1 MVVTRHKGRTF
12 LTLRGPR
19 RERRSS
25 IAPRTASGWASA
37 SKLGAFLPRQP
48 VYEAGYYDQAHMTR
62 SLTSLM
68 ARRPEGS
75 FVTTTGCR
83 IYTKQAPFDESM
95 IRV

>member
-12 LTLRGPR
+12 LTLRGPETR
-19 RERRSS
+19 ATLVDCPADGEWLGIRL
-25 IAPRTASGWASA
+25 
-37 SKLGAFLPRQP
+37 KLGAFLTRQP

-83 IYTKQAPFDESM
+83 ILQTGPV
-95 IRV
+95 R